1 MTCESDL
8 QDVLSRRDVS
18 DVNPLT
24 VDISIV
30 GVIATWT
37 QTLLEKQREKNST
50 LTQSCELNI
59 NIHNTILRHFC

>member
-1 MTCESDL
+1 MVKAMTCESDL

-24 VDISIV
+24 VDVSIV

-37 QTLLEKQREKNST
+37 QTLLEKQREKNH
-50 LTQSCELNI
+50 I
-59 NIHNTILRHFC
+59 NTVL

>member
-37 QTLLEKQREKNST
+37 QTLLEKQRGKK
-50 LTQSCELNI
+50 LHI
-59 NIHNTILRHFC
+59 NTVL